1 MGKGKMDNDEA
12 EASTPID
19 RLLYEPQDDGGQNVY
34 MHMAEPVSQ
43 QQSTPSSSS
52 VIDFLNSLNAATI
65 VLLLVAFV
73 AGLLVSRVLQNNVI
87 IKA

>member
-1 MGKGKMDNDEA
+1 MDNDEA

-34 MHMAEPVSQ
+34 MMEPQSN

>member
-1 MGKGKMDNDEA
+1 MDNDEA

-34 MHMAEPVSQ
+34 MHMAEPQHQ
-43 QQSTPSSSS
+43 QQSNS